1 MGMVNS
7 CQGEGPAPLRP
18 GLIRSTRDSRFEF
31 DPPMDLDD
39 FDNGST
45 YSLSSADERSSS
57 DEEQENLEL
66 PGAELRIEG
75 DFKYAMSFIPPSS

>member
-1 MGMVNS
+1 
-7 CQGEGPAPLRP
+7 
-18 GLIRSTRDSRFEF
+18 
-31 DPPMDLDD
+31 MDLDD

-57 DEEQENLEL
+57 DEEQENIEL

-75 DFKYAMSFIPPSS
+75 DFKYAASFIPPSS